1 MNDSAGV
8 NDGPASVPAPP
19 GRTPGD
25 DDFVTKMPLAWTPG
39 VALRDGRVSI
49 GGSPWTVTVLP
60 DDVVPLAQKLHA
72 LGRVGALV
80 KTAEEKKAAVFH
92 H

>member
-1 MNDSAGV
+1 MTNDSAGGDEGLA
-8 NDGPASVPAPP
+8 NVPAPP
-19 GRTPGD
+19 GRKPGD
-25 DDFVTKMPLAWTPG
+25 DDFLTKVPLAWTPD

-72 LGRVGALV
+72 LGRVGAS
-80 KTAEEKKAAVFH
+80 
-92 H
+92 